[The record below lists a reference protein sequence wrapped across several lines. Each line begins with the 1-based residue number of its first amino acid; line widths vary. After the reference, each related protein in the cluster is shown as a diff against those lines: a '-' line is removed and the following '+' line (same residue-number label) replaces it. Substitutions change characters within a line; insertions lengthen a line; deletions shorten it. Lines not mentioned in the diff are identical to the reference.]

1 MYKEIHL
8 LCKLGLLFLLT
19 FLSNALPAQTSYFV
33 KSGGTG
39 NGTSWDDP
47 LGSIPALNNS
57 LNNVH
62 IYIAEG
68 DYYHINSAY
77 SYIGND
83 VIIQGGF
90 SKDATGTDLSGYNPE
105 VYISR
110 ISKASTIRFINIIA
124 TDNNFSNNKLTVKGI
139 YFQSTGTTATSGSI
153 INHEAGT
160 RYYQLKVEDCKIH
173 DSRGSS
179 GFFRIAVGNSGKATH
194 WFHNNK
200 FYRNTLGAT
209 GPFEYTTVNGD
220 VKVLLSN
227 NLFGEG
233 NATDGTGFYATSA
246 GNSTTSQARFYII
259 GNVFS
264 CGTANSTTG
273 GIYLTASG
281 NTIIKNNVFLGIR
294 GTNYGGAIFATNV
307 RGLQIED
314 NYFIQNFTNNTGV
327 GAGGAIAIE
336 TAINSGTIV
345 TTNHIKNNFFYENK
359 VSTNTGGG
367 SAISFATGA
376 VGTGANYDIEGNI
389 FAYNNA
395 LQGTGAGRQAVIQT
409 RGSTI
414 GNIRN
419 NIFYGNKNSGGDQDI
434 YAEIKA
440 ASANNIAGVIDNN
453 KFQLTNASAYTG
465 NNLQIKISA
474 GTGNTYGTTAADIAD
489 LNAEDF
495 MIDCYTGSVGCFKID
510 DSNAAVSKI
519 SKFGISTFTSQ
530 AENWP
535 QKDID
540 GKDIN
545 NGVMVLASNTK
556 PFVVTRVKNPAE
568 VLGTDSEL
576 KGAIAYDTERK
587 CLMLFDGDQ
596 WDCIAKG
603 CDKSIYDVLESIKAQ
618 LGTSKN

>member
-1 MYKEIHL
+1 MYKKIHIPRKLIL
-8 LCKLGLLFLLT
+8 LYLFT
-19 FLSNALPAQTSYFV
+19 FLSVVTSAQTNYFV

-39 NGTSWDDP
+39 NGTSWDSP
-47 LGSIPALNNS
+47 LGSLPVLGNN
-57 LNNVH
+57 LDNVH

-68 DYYHINSAY
+68 EYNQSGSY
-77 SYIGND
+77 SYVGND

-110 ISKASTIRFINIIA
+110 ISKSATIRFINITA
-124 TDNNFSNNKLTVKGI
+124 TSNNFDSNKLTVKGI
-139 YFQSTGTTATSGSI
+139 YFQSTGTTAFPGNI

-160 RYYQLKVEDCKIH
+160 RYYQLKVEDCQIH

-200 FYRNTLGAT
+200 FYRNTMGPT

-220 VKVLLSN
+220 IKVLLSN

-246 GNSTTSQARFYII
+246 GNAVTSQARFYLI

-273 GIYLTASG
+273 GIYLTAAG

-314 NYFIQNFTNNTGV
+314 NYFIQNFTSNTGT
-327 GAGGAIAIE
+327 GAGGAIAVE

-345 TTNHIKNNFFYENK
+345 TTNHIKNNFFYENR

-376 VGTGANYDIEGNI
+376 VGTGSSYDIEGNI
-389 FAYNNA
+389 FAYNSA
-395 LQGTGAGRQAVIQT
+395 LQGTGAARQAVIQT

-419 NIFYGNKNSGGDQDI
+419 NVFYGNKNSGGDQDI
-434 YAEIKA
+434 FAEIKA
-440 ASANNIAGVIDNN
+440 ASANNVTGVIDNN
-453 KFQLTNASAYTG
+453 KFQLSAASAYTG
-465 NNLQIKISA
+465 NNLQAKISA
-474 GTGNTYGTTAADIAD
+474 GTGNTFGTTQADIAEI
-489 LNAEDF
+489 NAGDF
-495 MIDCYTGSVGCFKID
+495 TIDCYTGSVGCFKID
-510 DSNAAVSKI
+510 ESSDAVSKI
-519 SKFGISTFTSQ
+519 SEVGISTFRSQ
-530 AENWP
+530 NENWP
-535 QKDID
+535 QKDMD
-540 GKDIN
+540 GNDIN
-545 NGVMVLASNTK
+545 NGVMVLTSNTK
-556 PFVVTRVKNPAE
+556 PLVVTRIKNPAE
-568 VLGTDSEL
+568 VLGTDVSL
-576 KGAIAYDTERK
+576 KGAIAYDTDRK
-587 CLMLFDGDQ
+587 CLMLFDGDR

-603 CDKSIYDVLESIKAQ
+603 CDRSIYDVLESIKTQ
-618 LGTSKN
+618 LGTAKK